1 MNTALSDKTK
11 LKMISTSVV
20 YKSNCNVCVYVRA
33 CVRVR
38 VRA

>member
-20 YKSNCNVCVYVRA
+20 YKSNCNVYVRA
-33 CVRVR
+33 CVRAR